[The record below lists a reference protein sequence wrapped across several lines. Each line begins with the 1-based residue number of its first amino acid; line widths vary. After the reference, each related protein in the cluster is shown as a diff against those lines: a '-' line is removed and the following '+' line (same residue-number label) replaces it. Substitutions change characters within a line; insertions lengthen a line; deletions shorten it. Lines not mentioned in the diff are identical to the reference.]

1 MSQEN
6 LKIRIAI
13 NKPTPETE
21 PPQPAQRYNWP
32 LIGITL
38 LSICFLS
45 WLAYSQLFPQA
56 PAQTEERNAPQT
68 HLEAVNKISPKK
80 AEAVISI
87 KAPEAVSQS
96 IAIEIPVKPAAPAP
110 QQEKDKLTPAITIA
124 TKSPETIIENKALPA
139 FLKRVQ
145 LSTKIV
151 QREPENS
158 LTSPI
163 ALSQL
168 PENKLYFFTEI
179 IGKNGQI
186 LHHQWRY
193 KKKIMASIPIKIGS
207 PRWRFYSSKHV
218 NKDFLGEWLL
228 EVVDDQDNLLY
239 QQKVHIT
246 DQ

>member
-1 MSQEN
+1 MSREN

-13 NKPTPETE
+13 NKPAPETE
-21 PPQPAQRYNWP
+21 PPQPAQGYNWP
-32 LIGITL
+32 LVGVTL
-38 LSICFLS
+38 LIICLLS
-45 WLAYSQLFPQA
+45 WLAYSQFSPQA
-56 PAQTEERNAPQT
+56 PEQTEERSAPQI
-68 HLEAVNKISPKK
+68 HLEAANKISPKK
-80 AEAVISI
+80 AEAVAGI

-96 IAIEIPVKPAAPAP
+96 TAIEIPVKPAASAP
-110 QQEKDKLTPAITIA
+110 QQEKDKLTPTITIA
-124 TKSPETIIENKALPA
+124 TKPPETIIENKALPA

-145 LSTKIV
+145 LSTKIA

-193 KKKIMASIPIKIGS
+193 NKKIMSSIPIKIGS

-239 QQKVHIT
+239 QQKIHIT
-246 DQ
+246 EQ